1 MSPSLLIRTVLAVT
15 TLALSVSA
23 RGQYFRLN
31 GTVTDDRGDRVPG
44 ATVTIKEAKRGVSTD
59 AIGRFLFTE
68 LAAGSYALEV
78 TALGFSVPEQRV
90 ILERDTDLAITLAP
104 SAIDLKDVSVV
115 PEQPSSTTE
124 TIQAL
129 DVRTRPVNNS
139 QDLLQLVPGLFIAQ
153 HAGGGKAEQIFFRGF
168 DIDHGT
174 DLQVSADGLPVNMVS
189 HAHGQGYA
197 DLHFVIPETIDKL
210 QVHKGPYDARFGDFA
225 TSGTVEFITRNSIER
240 SEVKVEAGMFNTK
253 RAVAQIKLLDK
264 GHVFSK
270 RQESAYIAGE
280 YAFTDAYFN
289 SKQDFNR
296 MNLFGKYNGQLG
308 ERTHLTLSASTFG
321 AAWNASGQVPE
332 RAIESGLIDR
342 YGAIN
347 DDEGGNTTRT
357 NAYATLINSAPN
369 GGLFKNQIYFV
380 KYDFN
385 LYSDFTFF
393 AEDSVNGDMIA
404 QTDDRTIYG
413 YTGTYVR
420 TTSLVGLPFR
430 LNAGLGARYD
440 QSDISLKN
448 AVERVVFDTI
458 VAGEVDQ
465 LNANGYVDGTWSL
478 TERFRVNA
486 AARFDVFRF
495 MYRDAQGID
504 SVSGDAVQT
513 RVSPK
518 LNFTYDVGD
527 RAQLYLR
534 TGMGFHSNDARAVV
548 VDKASKTLPRAYGA
562 DLGANFKPLPRM
574 LVNLA
579 FFGLYLESEL
589 VFVGDGGVVE
599 TSNATQRM
607 GVDFSLRYQIANKL
621 FADIDVNVVRGRI
634 LNVPEEENRIPLAP
648 GFTTIGGLA
657 YKQDQGFNASLRY
670 RHIADRPANE
680 GNSVVARGYLLLD
693 AVASYRLKN
702 LEVGICAE
710 NLLNSEWNQ
719 AQFDTESRLSNEAE
733 PVSELHFT
741 PGTPFF
747 LKALVSYRF

>member
-1 MSPSLLIRTVLAVT
+1 MAVALLGLSANAQAQNIR
-15 TLALSVSA
+15 LS
-23 RGQYFRLN
+23 
-31 GTVTDDRGDRVPG
+31 GTVTDDSGDPVPG
-44 ATVTIKEAKRGVSTD
+44 ATVTVVEAQRSASTD
-59 AIGRFLFTE
+59 AVGRYLFID
-68 LAAGSYALEV
+68 LAAGSFTLRV
-78 TALGFSVPEQRV
+78 SALGFSVPEQRV
-90 ILERDTDLAITLAP
+90 ELDKDAEVVIALASSP
-104 SAIDLKDVSVV
+104 IDLKEVSVAPV
-115 PEQPSSTTE
+115 APGSTTE

-129 DVRTRPVNNS
+129 DVRTRPVNSS

-225 TSGTVEFITRNSIER
+225 TSGTVEFLTRNSIDK

-253 RAVAQIKLLDK
+253 RAMAQIKLLDK
-264 GHVFSK
+264 GHLFSK
-270 RQESAYIAGE
+270 RKESAYVAAE

-296 MNLFGKYNGQLG
+296 MNVFGKYNGQLG

-321 AAWNASGQVPE
+321 AAWNASGQVPQ
-332 RAIESGLIDR
+332 RAIENGLIDR
-342 YGAIN
+342 FGAIN
-347 DDEGGNTTRT
+347 DNEGGNTTRT
-357 NAYATLINSAPN
+357 NAYATLINGTPN
-369 GGLFKNQIYFV
+369 RGLFKNQVYFV

-393 AEDSVNGDMIA
+393 AADSINGDMIA

-413 YTGTYVR
+413 YSGTYGR
-420 TTSLVGLPFR
+420 TTTLAGLPFR

-448 AVERVVFDTI
+448 AVERVVYDTI

-495 MYRDAQGID
+495 MYADAQGVD
-504 SVSGDAVQT
+504 SVSGDAVQQ

-518 LNFTYDVGD
+518 LNFTYDMSD
-527 RAQLYLR
+527 RTQLYLR

-574 LVNLA
+574 LMNVALW
-579 FFGLYLESEL
+579 GLYLESEL
-589 VFVGDGGVVE
+589 VYVGDGGVVE
-599 TSNATQRM
+599 TSDATQRM
-607 GVDFSLRYQIANKL
+607 GVDLSVRYQLTGKL
-621 FADIDVNVVRGRI
+621 FADIDVNLVHGRI
-634 LNVPEEENRIPLAP
+634 LNVPSGEDRIPLAP
-648 GFTTIGGLA
+648 QFTTIGGLA
-657 YKQDQGFNASLRY
+657 YKQEQGFNASLRY

-680 GNSVVARGYLLLD
+680 ANTVVAQGYFLLD

-702 LEVGICAE
+702 LEVGVSAE

-747 LKALVSYRF
+747 LKGIVSYRF